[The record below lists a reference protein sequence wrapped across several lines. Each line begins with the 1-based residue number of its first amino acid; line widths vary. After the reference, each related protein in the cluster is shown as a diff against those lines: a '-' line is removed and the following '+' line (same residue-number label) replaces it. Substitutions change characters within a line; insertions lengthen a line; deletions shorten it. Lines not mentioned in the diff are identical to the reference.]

1 LNPIATVIVKRK
13 GISHNGRRGKFLGGM
28 SKQINIPDEYYDLFM
43 SLLDMGAQ
51 FAEQQEEL
59 TDLEN
64 EVLHFVNHRVW
75 EDVSQLEG

>member
-1 LNPIATVIVKRK
+1 
-13 GISHNGRRGKFLGGM
+13 M